1 MHHMWH
7 SRVSWLALFVLWCG
21 SGAVS
26 QVQGEDRPPPL
37 SPFYRTASN
46 AVASF
51 TTNPNAVSTAA
62 FRAVVSRE
70 WLPGLVPLFS
80 VEKGGFN
87 ELRRLPGRGQENFSE
102 PLFFALPAAGETN
115 SARTAGRWEAAAT
128 RADGSKHRLALELAV
143 DGNRVAAR
151 FDQNTD
157 YRFAFIE
164 SGLVRTNR
172 LTLEVR
178 YINDSYQLLL
188 DDGAG
193 RWNGRWRRTD
203 DTEVGSLELTRALG
217 EFVAPAGAKPVALHE
232 CRREGEPHR
241 LYLRADEPVPPGWK
255 RNAEALCQVWVP

>member
-1 MHHMWH
+1 MHHIWN
-7 SRVSWLALFVLWCG
+7 SRVSWLPLFVLWCG

-37 SPFYRTASN
+37 SPFYLTAST

-70 WLPGLVPLFS
+70 WPPGLVPVFA
-80 VEKGGFN
+80 VEKNGVT
-87 ELRRLPGRGQENFSE
+87 ELRRLPARGQENFSA
-102 PLFFALPAAGETN
+102 PLFFALPAEGETN
-115 SARTAGRWEAAAT
+115 SGIAGRWEAAAT
-128 RADGSKHRLALELAV
+128 RTDGSKHRLALELAV
-143 DGNRVAAR
+143 DGERVAGR

-188 DDGAG
+188 DAGAG
-193 RWNGRWRRTD
+193 RRKGRWRRTD
-203 DTEVGSLELTRALG
+203 DTEAGSLELTRG
-217 EFVAPAGAKPVALHE
+217 QGDFIVPAGAKPVAFHE
-232 CRREGEPHR
+232 CRREGEPRR
-241 LYLRADEPVPPGWK
+241 LYLRSDEPVPPGWR
-255 RNAEALCQVWVP
+255 RNAEALCQVWLP